1 MSGVEL
7 APVFKQ
13 VSPKQPHTRI
23 IPLVNVPNL
32 VWQGG
37 KGSVPWIMIEQDG
50 SNGQYFFVKP
60 KRLPPGVTTIRRLCF
75 WTTTETNAW
84 FAHLTNGD
92 EGKLNND
99 QIFQWFQTSLGI
111 FHHNLVAT
119 AAPNSYLR
127 YEPESILFAQRMA
140 QERAQ
145 IPIKIRKDKLPP
157 IPLESYIPCTPSELN
172 VLRSFLPNSISVEI
186 LGDLIEYEMMGPPR
200 RAMPVPKVPRAW
212 AARRH
217 ATLCY
222 GQQLK
227 DGSNPICVATPKW
240 EERTQVGNE
249 SLAAFR
255 PADLDAGN
263 EDLEIIETPRSENE
277 WEANDSEPQGYKSM
291 SEQSSERSVVSSQG
305 QQKSVIRSTRRKR
318 TSGGGTPKAKRARS
332 GQNESSEDK
341 EDMYLDDEESA
352 DASAESTRR
361 ADRKAGRNT
370 GARAACRSNSRKIP
384 TTPGS
389 SESKADDADSGDE
402 IASAPV
408 HLYDALRFGMKLDLE
423 AFHILHTRQTS
434 VTYVDGPLTFEI
446 RARFQSDGYMATG
459 YLLEKVD

>member
-1 MSGVEL
+1 
-7 APVFKQ
+7 
-13 VSPKQPHTRI
+13 
-23 IPLVNVPNL
+23 
-32 VWQGG
+32 
-37 KGSVPWIMIEQDG
+37 
-50 SNGQYFFVKP
+50 
-60 KRLPPGVTTIRRLCF
+60 
-75 WTTTETNAW
+75 
-84 FAHLTNGD
+84 
-92 EGKLNND
+92 
-99 QIFQWFQTSLGI
+99 
-111 FHHNLVAT
+111 
-119 AAPNSYLR
+119 
-127 YEPESILFAQRMA
+127 MA

-145 IPIKIRKDKLPP
+145 IPIEIREDELPP

-186 LGDLIEYEMMGPPR
+186 LGDLIEYEMMGPPGLTGLEWLER
-200 RAMPVPKVPRAW
+200 RELCRYLKYPEPGPRDAMQHFVTDNSLRMGAILFDNERDNGLWSIDACLNFAHCDHWTHKASGTAVGGPLGCKWPLFMLALLSLNDGFTRVDPTTPGVPKGLPKEALAKIEDLEQHWKNLVLDSVKIL
-212 AARRH
+212 H
-217 ATLCY
+217 ASL
-222 GQQLK
+222 
-227 DGSNPICVATPKW
+227 

-255 PADLDAGN
+255 PADLDAGD

-305 QQKSVIRSTRRKR
+305 RQKSVIRSTRRKR
-318 TSGGGTPKAKRARS
+318 TSGGGTPKAKHARS

-341 EDMYLDDEESA
+341 EGMYSDDEESA
-352 DASAESTRR
+352 DTSAESTRR

-370 GARAACRSNSRKIP
+370 RTRAARRSNSRKIP

-389 SESKADDADSGDE
+389 SESEADDADSGDE

-423 AFHILHTRQTS
+423 ALHILHTRQTS
-434 VTYVDGPLTFEI
+434 VTYVDEPLTFEI